1 MDFYKNNLD
10 ALNKQHP
17 SLAPKIDQ
25 ISLSNLYEVFPSK
38 SGPPTISCRFQ
49 DGIKKRKEEI
59 LELHEKIEEL
69 ESMNR
74 DLEGTLE
81 NLLASIKD

>member
-1 MDFYKNNLD
+1 MSVDENK
-10 ALNKQHP
+10 ALEME
-17 SLAPKIDQ
+17 LEETTGRI
-25 ISLSNLYEVFPSK
+25 
-38 SGPPTISCRFQ
+38 Q
-49 DGIKKRKEEI
+49 DVIKKRKEEI

>member
-1 MDFYKNNLD
+1 MSVDENRQLEIE
-10 ALNKQHP
+10 LEETTGR
-17 SLAPKIDQ
+17 I
-25 ISLSNLYEVFPSK
+25 
-38 SGPPTISCRFQ
+38 Q
-49 DGIKKRKEEI
+49 DVIKKRKEEI

-69 ESMNR
+69 EGQNR

>member
-1 MDFYKNNLD
+1 MSVDENK
-10 ALNKQHP
+10 ALEAE
-17 SLAPKIDQ
+17 LEETTGRI
-25 ISLSNLYEVFPSK
+25 
-38 SGPPTISCRFQ
+38 Q
-49 DGIKKRKEEI
+49 DVIKKRKEEI

>member
-1 MDFYKNNLD
+1 M
-10 ALNKQHP
+10 
-17 SLAPKIDQ
+17 SIDENRQ
-25 ISLSNLYEVFPSK
+25 LEIELEETT
-38 SGPPTISCRFQ
+38 GRIQ
-49 DGIKKRKEEI
+49 DVIKKRKEEI

-69 ESMNR
+69 EGQNR